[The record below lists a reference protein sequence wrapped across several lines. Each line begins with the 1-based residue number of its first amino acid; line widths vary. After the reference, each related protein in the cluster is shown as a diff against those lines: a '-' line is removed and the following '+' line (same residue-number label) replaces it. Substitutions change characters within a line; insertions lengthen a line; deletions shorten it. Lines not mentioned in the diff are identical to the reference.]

1 MSIAARIGAALVA
14 LLAVAAAVFYVRE
27 LRAELAESALQLAGA
42 NRGIVDRDDTIK
54 RLQDDAA
61 EKARQQKQLDST
73 RAAIASQLETV
84 LTENRRLKDE
94 NAEIRAWADTPL
106 PFDIAR
112 LHNTPAQT
120 GADDYAAA
128 VSDRAALHAP
138 GDGPAH

>member
-42 NRGIVDRDDTIK
+42 NQGIVDRDDTIK

-73 RAAIASQLETV
+73 RAAIASRLETA

-112 LHNTPAQT
+112 LHDTPAQT

-128 VSDRAALHAP
+128 VSDRTALHAP

>member
-1 MSIAARIGAALVA
+1 MSLAAKLAAVLVA
-14 LLAVAAAVFYVRE
+14 LLAVAAAAFYVRE
-27 LRAELAESALQLAGA
+27 LHAELAESALQLANA
-42 NRGIVDRDDTIK
+42 NQGIADRDGTIK
-54 RLQDDAA
+54 RMKDDAD
-61 EKARQQKQLDST
+61 EKAKQQKQLDGT

-84 LTENRRLKDE
+84 QQENRRLKSE

-112 LHNTPAQT
+112 LHDTPAQT

>member
-1 MSIAARIGAALVA
+1 MSIGAKIGAALVA
-14 LLAVAAAVFYVRE
+14 LLAVAAVVFYVRE

-42 NRGIVDRDDTIK
+42 NQGIVDRDDTIK

-73 RAAIASQLETV
+73 RAAIASQLETA
-84 LTENRRLKDE
+84 LQQNRRLKDE

-112 LHNTPAQT
+112 LHNTAAQT
-120 GADDYAAA
+120 GVDDYAAA
-128 VSDRAALHAP
+128 VSDRAALHVP